1 MTDPTPNDTPR
12 AGSLLEGL
20 DTAPPTR
27 RSRPT
32 LRLSLPAGL
41 SAWLAA
47 AWAHPAS
54 RWMLG
59 ASALMLTATG
69 ALGAWVALRP
79 VPKPDY
85 DAGRLDT
92 LFNYTLLTDE
102 FNRLPLDERI
112 ALIGQLVGRIKGM
125 DGADSALMAAFAA
138 SIAGSARDQLVAN
151 ASLVM
156 VDLTDRAAAGYD
168 PSAPKAQRVAYVEG
182 AVVEMMRA
190 MRTMGGEDADATDEE
205 ILTEAREQAQRDA
218 ETFRSG
224 EVGADSLGRF
234 TRVLGTTMGQHSSA
248 QQKLRM
254 GRFGRDM
261 ARTLRGEDLDTG
273 KPLPKPP
280 APPKP

>member
-1 MTDPTPNDTPR
+1 MNHEPPR
-12 AGSLLEGL
+12 HGSLLEGL
-20 DTAPPTR
+20 DTAPPAPRAR
-27 RSRPT
+27 RAIRP
-32 LRLSLPAGL
+32 SLPAGL
-41 SAWLAA
+41 AAWLAA

-54 RWMLG
+54 RWML
-59 ASALMLTATG
+59 AVSALMLTASG
-69 ALGAWVALRP
+69 ALGAWLALRP

-85 DAGRLDT
+85 DSGRLDT

-112 ALIGQLVGRIKGM
+112 ALIGQLVGRVRGM
-125 DGADSALMAAFAA
+125 DGSDSALMAAFAA
-138 SIAGSARDQLVAN
+138 SIAGTAREQLVAN

-168 PSAPKAQRVAYVEG
+168 PSAPKGDRVAYVEG

-190 MRTMGGEDADATDEE
+190 MRAMGGEDADATDEE
-205 ILTEAREQAQRDA
+205 ILAEARQQAQRDA
-218 ETFRSG
+218 QSFRSG
-224 EVGADSLGRF
+224 EVGADQLGRF

-261 ARTLRGEDLDTG
+261 ARTLRGEDIDTG
-273 KPLPKPP
+273 RPLP
-280 APPKP
+280 